1 MRLFL
6 STNSFKDMWFL
17 PAGLKN
23 IKAGKTD
30 LKLISEQNKNVT
42 YI

>member
-1 MRLFL
+1 
-6 STNSFKDMWFL
+6 MWFL

-42 YI
+42 YIWQKMLHEKLNG